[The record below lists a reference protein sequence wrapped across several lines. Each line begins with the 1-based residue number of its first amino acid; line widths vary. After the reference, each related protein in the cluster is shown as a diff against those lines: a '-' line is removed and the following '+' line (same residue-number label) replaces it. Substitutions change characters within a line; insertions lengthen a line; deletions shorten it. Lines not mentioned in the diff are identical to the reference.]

1 MADGKAGMQGSQRD
15 IKTSGMGR
23 MGGRNL
29 SLFCEG
35 LKDVKVDVVALERKC
50 GQKQKYALHP
60 HDGWV
65 CQVFQRGDGR
75 W

>member
-35 LKDVKVDVVALERKC
+35 QKDVKVDVLALERKC
-50 GQKQKYALHP
+50 GRK
-60 HDGWV
+60 
-65 CQVFQRGDGR
+65 
-75 W
+75 